1 MKTEM
6 TDRERV
12 SRIVSHGDA
21 AAFSEVVRRYSSVLY
36 SKTLGVVK
44 RTDVAQDIVQQAF
57 CKAYLD
63 IDTWRGE
70 RLAGV
75 IFPPPECNNMLTW
88 LSYICEGQR
97 AKAFPKL
104 QDIHLLN

>member
-1 MKTEM
+1 MAG
-6 TDRERV
+6 REIM
-12 SRIVSHGDA
+12 SRIVSHGNA
-21 AAFSEVVRRYSSVLY
+21 AAFSEVVRRCSSVLY

-57 CKAYLD
+57 CKAYQGL
-63 IDTWRGE
+63 DTWRGE
-70 RLAGV
+70 RLGGV
-75 IFPPPECNNMLTW
+75 IFAPPECNNIQAW

>member
-1 MKTEM
+1 M
-6 TDRERV
+6 

-21 AAFSEVVRRYSSVLY
+21 AAFSEVVRCYSSVLY

-57 CKAYLD
+57 CKAYQGL
-63 IDTWRGE
+63 DTWRGE
-70 RLAGV
+70 RLGRV

-104 QDIHLLN
+104 QDIPLLNYNLQ

>member
-1 MKTEM
+1 M
-6 TDRERV
+6 
-12 SRIVSHGDA
+12 SRIVSHGNA
-21 AAFSEVVRRYSSVLY
+21 AAFSEVVRCYSSVLY

-57 CKAYLD
+57 CKAYQSL
-63 IDTWRGE
+63 DTWRGE
-70 RLAGV
+70 RLGRV

-104 QDIHLLN
+104 QDIPLLN

>member
-1 MKTEM
+1 M
-6 TDRERV
+6 
-12 SRIVSHGDA
+12 SHGDA
-21 AAFSEVVRRYSSVLY
+21 ATFSEVVRRYSSELY

-57 CKAYLD
+57 FKAYQGL
-63 IDTWRGE
+63 DTWRGE
-70 RLAGV
+70 RLGGV

>member
-1 MKTEM
+1 M
-6 TDRERV
+6 

-21 AAFSEVVRRYSSVLY
+21 AAFSEVVRCYSSVLY

-57 CKAYLD
+57 CKAYQGL
-63 IDTWRGE
+63 DTWRGE
-70 RLAGV
+70 RLGRV

-104 QDIHLLN
+104 QDIPLLN

>member
-1 MKTEM
+1 M
-6 TDRERV
+6 
-12 SRIVSHGDA
+12 SRIVSHGDV
-21 AAFSEVVRRYSSVLY
+21 AAFSEVVRRYSSELY

-57 CKAYLD
+57 CKPYQS

-70 RLAGV
+70 RLGRV
-75 IFPPPECNNMLTW
+75 IFAPPECNNMLTW
-88 LSYICEGQR
+88 RSYICEGQR